1 MNLIGKYSRIGKNEN
16 NETEITLTIQ
26 ENYRY
31 LLQDLNKE
39 ETYSIKISKARD
51 KRTEQQNKYMWALIG
66 EIDKA
71 RNGDRSNDD
80 FDVYIEALIRAGAK
94 YSHLLVEP
102 EVESMLRDRFRAIQ
116 LTRKIEVKGKIFHD
130 YKCFYG
136 SSKFD
141 KKEMHDLIETLLDM
155 ASECGL
161 DIVYWRDLLGIED
174 VG

>member
-31 LLQDLNKE
+31 LLQDLNKK

-71 RNGDRSNDD
+71 RNGDRSNEDYD
-80 FDVYIEALIRAGAK
+80 IYLEALVRAGAK
-94 YSHLLVEP
+94 FTHLLVEP
-102 EVESMLRDRFRAIQ
+102 QAESMLRESFRAIQ
-116 LTRKIEVKGKIFHD
+116 LTRKIQVKDKIFND
-130 YKCFYG
+130 YKCYYG
-136 SSKFD
+136 SSKMD

-161 DIVYWRDLLGIED
+161 DIVYWKDLLGIED

>member
-31 LLQDLNKE
+31 LLQDLNKK

-66 EIDKA
+66 EI
-71 RNGDRSNDD
+71 
-80 FDVYIEALIRAGAK
+80 AK
-94 YSHLLVEP
+94 FTHLLVEP
-102 EVESMLRDRFRAIQ
+102 QAESMLRESFRAIQ
-116 LTRKIEVKGKIFHD
+116 LTRKIQVKDKIFND
-130 YKCFYG
+130 YKCYYG
-136 SSKFD
+136 SSKMD

-161 DIVYWRDLLGIED
+161 DIVYWKDLLGIED